1 MNRLTSLLTS
11 LLVPPAL
18 VLTVVWAMLHP
29 WFLTLE
35 YNLPGFPADPYGF
48 TKAERL
54 HWARYAVEY
63 LRNEADISY
72 LGDLRFPEGERT
84 PQPSCGFMEDCTRL
98 YNERE
103 LQHMVD
109 VKNVVQRALTVWQIS
124 LLGLLVLGVNAW
136 RGERLD
142 AFRQAVA
149 RGGWW
154 TAALTGA
161 IIVFV
166 LVGFGLIF
174 VAFHEVFF
182 AAGTWT
188 FYYSDTLIRL
198 FPERFWRDAFLLAA
212 GAPALAGALMGRF
225 LGRNAA
231 AQE

>member
-11 LLVPPAL
+11 LLIPPAL

-29 WFLTLE
+29 WFLTFE
-35 YNLPGFPADPYGF
+35 YSTPGFPADQYGF
-48 TKAERL
+48 TKTERL
-54 HWARYAVEY
+54 RWARYAVDY
-63 LRNEADISY
+63 LRNDADISY
-72 LGDLRFPEGERT
+72 LGDLRFPEGKQV
-84 PQPSCGFMEDCTRL
+84 PHPSCSFMEDGTRL

-109 VKNVVQRALTVWQIS
+109 VKNVVRGALTVWQVS
-124 LLGLLVLGVNAW
+124 LLGLLVLGVSAW
-136 RGERLD
+136 RGGRMD
-142 AFRQAVA
+142 AFRLAAA

-198 FPERFWRDAFLLAA
+198 FPERFWRDAFLLVA
-212 GAPALAGALMGRF
+212 GVPALAGALMGYF
-225 LGRNAA
+225 LGRGAPKA
-231 AQE
+231 